1 MRLGSLEVKYWGPWE
16 LESSGRWGSWD
27 IKHIWAIGVFR
38 VLEVLE
44 ELEVFWL
51 LGGLVTL
58 GVVGACNKPIK

>member
-1 MRLGSLEVKYWGPWE
+1 MRLGSIEVKYWGPWE

-51 LGGLVTL
+51 LGDL
-58 GVVGACNKPIK
+58 